1 MGSCI
6 RILLKISAWMY
17 FRMNHKT
24 IAMKIFCVGMNYSQ
38 HNKELKDTLL
48 KVDEPVIF
56 LKADSSLQKNRKLF
70 FIPDD
75 LGRIDYEAEVVVRV
89 CKLGKTV
96 PVRFAHRYY
105 DAVTLGI
112 DFTARE
118 LQQRLSQNGQPWDLA
133 KSFDGAATIGEWVPK
148 DLLPDIQRLRFH
160 LDINGKTV
168 QEGYTGDMLRSVD
181 DIVAYVSKYFTLKTG
196 DLIFTG
202 TPAGVGPVHIG
213 DLLEGWIEERKVLE
227 CRCK

>member
-1 MGSCI
+1 
-6 RILLKISAWMY
+6 
-17 FRMNHKT
+17 
-24 IAMKIFCVGMNYSQ
+24 MKIFCVGMNYPE

-48 KVDEPVIF
+48 KADNPVIF
-56 LKADSSLQKNRKLF
+56 LKADSSLQKNGKPF

-75 LGRIDYEAEVVVRV
+75 LGRIDYEAELVVRV

-96 PVRFAHRYY
+96 PTRFAHRYY

-118 LQQRLSQNGQPWDLA
+118 LQRKLSENGQPWDMA
-133 KSFDGAATIGEWVPK
+133 KSFDGAATIGDWVPK
-148 DLLPDIQRLRFH
+148 DLLPDVGRLRFH
-160 LDINGKTV
+160 LNVNGSTT
-168 QEGYTGDMLRSVD
+168 QEGCACDMTWGVD

-213 DLLEGWIEERKVLE
+213 DLLEGWVEERKVLE

>member
-1 MGSCI
+1 
-6 RILLKISAWMY
+6 
-17 FRMNHKT
+17 
-24 IAMKIFCVGMNYSQ
+24 MKIFCVGMNYPE

-48 KVDEPVIF
+48 KADNPVIF
-56 LKADSSLQKNRKLF
+56 LKADSSLQKNGKPF

-75 LGRIDYEAEVVVRV
+75 LGRIDYEAELVVRV

-96 PVRFAHRYY
+96 PTRFAHRYY

-118 LQQRLSQNGQPWDLA
+118 LQRKLSENGQPWDMA
-133 KSFDGAATIGEWVPK
+133 KSFDGAATIGDWVPK
-148 DLLPDIQRLRFH
+148 DLLPDVGRLRFH
-160 LDINGKTV
+160 LNVNGSTE
-168 QEGYTGDMLRSVD
+168 QEGCACDMTWGVD

-213 DLLEGWIEERKVLE
+213 DLLEGWVEERKVLE

>member
-1 MGSCI
+1 
-6 RILLKISAWMY
+6 
-17 FRMNHKT
+17 
-24 IAMKIFCVGMNYSQ
+24 MKIFCVGMNYPE

-48 KVDEPVIF
+48 KTDSPVIF
-56 LKADSSLQKNRKLF
+56 LKADSSLQKNGKPF

-75 LGRIDYEAEVVVRV
+75 MGRVDYEAELVVRV

-96 PVRFAHRYY
+96 PTRFAHRYY

-112 DFTARE
+112 DFTARD
-118 LQQRLSQNGQPWDLA
+118 LQHKLSENGQPWDMA
-133 KSFDGAATIGEWVPK
+133 KSFDGAATIGDWVPK
-148 DLLPDIQRLRFH
+148 DLLPEVQRLRFH
-160 LDINGKTV
+160 LNVNGNTV
-168 QEGYTGDMLRSVD
+168 QEGCACEMMWTVD

-213 DLLEGWIEERKVLE
+213 DLLEGWVEERKVLE

>member
-1 MGSCI
+1 
-6 RILLKISAWMY
+6 
-17 FRMNHKT
+17 
-24 IAMKIFCVGMNYSQ
+24 MKIFCVGMNYPE

-48 KVDEPVIF
+48 KTDSPVIF
-56 LKADSSLQKNRKLF
+56 LKADSSLQKNGKPF

-75 LGRIDYEAEVVVRV
+75 LGRVDYEAELVVRI

-96 PVRFAHRYY
+96 PTRFAHRYY

-118 LQQRLSQNGQPWDLA
+118 LQHKLSENGQPWDLA
-133 KSFDGAATIGEWVPK
+133 KSFDGAATIGDWVPK
-148 DLLPDIQRLRFH
+148 DLLPDVQRLRFH
-160 LDINGKTV
+160 LDINGSTA
-168 QEGYTGDMLRSVD
+168 QEGCACDMLWSVD

-213 DLLEGWIEERKVLE
+213 DLLEGWVEERKVLV

>member
-1 MGSCI
+1 
-6 RILLKISAWMY
+6 
-17 FRMNHKT
+17 
-24 IAMKIFCVGMNYSQ
+24 MKIFCVGMNYPE

-48 KVDEPVIF
+48 KADNPVIF
-56 LKADSSLQKNRKLF
+56 LKADSSLQKNGKPF

-75 LGRIDYEAEVVVRV
+75 LGRIDYEAELVVRV

-96 PVRFAHRYY
+96 PTRFAHRYY

-118 LQQRLSQNGQPWDLA
+118 LQRKLSENGQPWDMA
-133 KSFDGAATIGEWVPK
+133 KSLDGAATIGDWVPK
-148 DLLPDIQRLRFH
+148 ELLPDVGRLRFH
-160 LDINGKTV
+160 LNVNGSTA
-168 QEGYTGDMLRSVD
+168 QEGCACDMTWGVD

-213 DLLEGWIEERKVLE
+213 DLLEGWVEERKVLE